1 MSYINRFI
9 ATDNL
14 IIHLNTFV
22 GSITDPS
29 IQANYAGFL
38 SVSSV
43 TVYELAIKDIF
54 NEFATKKNKVFG
66 NFTET
71 HFSRI
76 NGRIKLDDLKGTHIK
91 LFGEK
96 YLIRFN
102 KNLKIREN
110 AILST
115 VGKNITTDYGNLV
128 TCRHKY
134 VHGGSPT
141 LTINEVISCY
151 ASGKEVIDCLHQS
164 IRY

>member
-1 MSYINRFI
+1 MPYSDRFI

-14 IIHLNTFV
+14 IKHLNNVMVT
-22 GSITDPS
+22 ITDQS
-29 IQANYAGFL
+29 LQSNYAGFL

-54 NEFATKKNKVFG
+54 NEFALKKNKVFG
-66 NFTET
+66 NFTER

-76 NGRIKLDDLKGTHIK
+76 NGRIKLDDLRGAHLT

-96 YLIRFN
+96 YLKRFN
-102 KNLKIREN
+102 KNLSVKESSIFS
-110 AILST
+110 AT
-115 VGKNITTDYGNLV
+115 KKNIIADYGNLV

-151 ASGKEVIDCLHQS
+151 ESGKEIIHCLNQS